1 MFPQTHIHTLNIHT
15 YLHAVPAL
23 CATFSYVLH
32 TPNSQTYIHACQVFQ
47 VSMLYIYIHA
57 STAPQDPDVSAATQY
72 PYVRQTSNFRRV
84 SVSSRTFSSG
94 EGCHSEIAGGGTG
107 QGAAPPRGASEASPC
122 ARRRLC
128 NVCLVISYYPGPLP
142 RMMQLPRR
150 SPSPLRSEPLRTSTP
165 VQRMSGDLLL
175 PRAPAS
181 NDATTPTQSQPPARR
196 SHASCTHV

>member
-47 VSMLYIYIHA
+47 VSMLYIYIYMPVPHPRTQTSVPPP
-57 STAPQDPDVSAATQY
+57 STHTSDRRLISDVCLFRHEHSAAARGVTLKSREG
-72 PYVRQTSNFRRV
+72 VRGRAQRL
-84 SVSSRTFSSG
+84 
-94 EGCHSEIAGGGTG
+94 
-107 QGAAPPRGASEASPC
+107 PRGASEASPC

-142 RMMQLPRR
+142 RMMQLPPR
-150 SPSPLRSEPLRTSTP
+150 SPSPLRDGLMRPAHTSNTH
-165 VQRMSGDLLL
+165 
-175 PRAPAS
+175 AS
-181 NDATTPTQSQPPARR
+181 YARR
-196 SHASCTHV
+196 HTYLSLFLAMYVSPHIHTHV